1 MSDVQ
6 AFFAACL
13 LKPELLTAACALVL
27 VPPLAWL
34 VVRALAPTIHAMES
48 DRAWQAPLAAF
59 AATLPALLFVAIGLV
74 TVRDAWGSPCLNYL
88 TGRILYAGIA
98 AVTVFGLFRATIQ
111 LHRRWAEVR
120 RLLAL
125 TRPASPLLA
134 SLKATRE
141 RTARELDSDD
151 AFILLAG
158 IVDPVVIVSSEA
170 LRRLDG
176 DQLEAAI
183 RHEIA
188 HARRGDQIISAI
200 VSFIADIVPLPVGGL
215 VALYR
220 RAREFAADAHAVRH
234 VDPVDLAGA
243 LIALARGGASLAG
256 TAAFA
261 EPGTVRGRLAILLD
275 DAPTVSSRWRRVFVT
290 GVLCTTFVLG
300 ASPSIAAFASGVHCL
315 TPTLDRRMK

>member
-1 MSDVQ
+1 MSDVL

-13 LKPELLTAACALVL
+13 AKPELLTAACALIV
-27 VPPLAWL
+27 VPPLAWV
-34 VVRALAPTIHAMES
+34 VVRALAPTIHAMEG
-48 DRAWQAPLAAF
+48 DRGWQAPLAAF
-59 AATLPALLFVAIGLV
+59 AATLPALLFVIIGLV

-88 TGRILYAGIA
+88 TGRVLYAGIA
-98 AVTVFGLFRATIQ
+98 AVTVVGLFRATIQ
-111 LHRRWAEVR
+111 FYRRWAEVR

-134 SLKATRE
+134 NVKAAQEKTI
-141 RTARELDSDD
+141 RELDSDD

-158 IVDPVVIVSSEA
+158 IVDPVVVVSSEA

-200 VSFIADIVPLPVGGL
+200 VSFVADIVPLPVGGL

-234 VDPVDLAGA
+234 VDPIDLAGA
-243 LIALARGGASLAG
+243 LLALARGGPSLAG
-256 TAAFA
+256 AVAFA
-261 EPGTVRGRLAILLD
+261 EPGTVRARLAVLLI
-275 DAPTVSSRWRRVFVT
+275 DAPAVSSRWKRVLVT
-290 GVLCTTFVLG
+290 GVLCATFVLG

-315 TPTLDRRMK
+315 TPTADHRMK

>member
-1 MSDVQ
+1 MSDVV

-13 LKPELLTAACALVL
+13 AKPELLTAACALVV

-34 VVRALAPTIHAMES
+34 VVRALAPTIHAMEG
-48 DRAWQAPLAAF
+48 DRGWQAPLAAF
-59 AATLPALLFVAIGLV
+59 AATLPALLFVIIGLV

-88 TGRILYAGIA
+88 TGRVLYAGIA
-98 AVTVFGLFRATIQ
+98 AVTVFGLFRAAIQ
-111 LHRRWAEVR
+111 LYRRWSEVR
-120 RLLAL
+120 RLLAR

-134 SLKATRE
+134 NVKAAQGKST
-141 RTARELDSDD
+141 RELDSDD

-158 IVDPVVIVSSEA
+158 IVDPVVVVSSEA

-200 VSFIADIVPLPVGGL
+200 VSFVADIVPLPVGGL
-215 VALYR
+215 AALYR
-220 RAREFAADAHAVRH
+220 RAREFAADAYAVRH
-234 VDPVDLAGA
+234 VDPIDLAGA
-243 LIALARGGASLAG
+243 LLALARGGPSLAG

-261 EPGTVRGRLAILLD
+261 EPGTVRGRLAVLLA
-275 DAPTVSSRWRRVFVT
+275 DAPAVSSRWRRVLVT
-290 GVLCTTFVLG
+290 GVLCAIFVLG
-300 ASPSIAAFASGVHCL
+300 ASPSIAGFASGVRCL
-315 TPTLDRRMK
+315 PQTSDHRMK